1 MNVAWQLEGSL
12 YRKSKEL
19 DVYGESQL
27 RFVDRIKLGMVRFA
41 DSVEK
46 SSVRADSSASRGKAE
61 QEEFDAVMVTPLE
74 SKVQQGDIMLV
85 DGVKLRVD
93 MIHKRFGLRGR
104 PGHLEVGASIW
115 V

>member
-1 MNVAWQLEGSL
+1 
-12 YRKSKEL
+12 
-19 DVYGESQL
+19 
-27 RFVDRIKLGMVRFA
+27 
-41 DSVEK
+41 
-46 SSVRADSSASRGKAE
+46 
-61 QEEFDAVMVTPLE
+61 MVTPLE